1 MAAPWTWRLDPSS
14 GSASVL
20 GPSPSTI
27 AVSAD
32 PLSALAQSTETAS
45 ADDIVWHDFGPPPR
59 PTSARQAR
67 KRARLNRFD
76 SDDDEN
82 FDQTLRTEP
91 SSHDHADAVPGPVA
105 ELDAQEARED
115 DENAGLASTCS
126 SDSESNDEDP
136 PLREPQASQSCS
148 LQLETRKHP
157 EISLQKA
164 RKSTRTNSEDAFAE
178 STRLMAHTIYTY
190 SLADE
195 AKRPE
200 NTDPPSP
207 LTYKETVRL
216 VRLIAMIFR
225 FPKPTRRVSRR
236 HTDSADIASPPS
248 SSQST
253 PTPAVKDESDDE
265 KFKIELKPKYL
276 SSASDGGS
284 RRPRMLARVHPEDT
298 RVDSAAV
305 LKMLALVPS
314 VLPARVGDAAWIVNL
329 AVRARR
335 DEYGN
340 ILLPDSVYASAQPA
354 DTHTGSTT
362 CKGENEGPQ
371 KITRSLV
378 HKLGREA
385 PAIPLPQFWRR
396 RSPSASATHESDCK
410 EHNAQERPLP
420 NAQANVETLTTSA
433 AETQQDAAAAEE
445 SGERAVNL
453 SRLLADR
460 MREKRQAKT
469 LLLRTHPTLRKRR
482 PAQTSSQAVQHDAEN
497 EADALTAANT
507 AANALSH
514 SQLPLPDHVE

>member
-76 SDDDEN
+76 SDDDEDL
-82 FDQTLRTEP
+82 DQTLRTEP

-236 HTDSADIASPPS
+236 HTDSAGIASPPS

-265 KFKIELKPKYL
+265 TIKIELKPKYL
-276 SSASDGGS
+276 SSASGGGS

-305 LKMLALVPS
+305 LKLLALVPS
-314 VLPARVGDAAWIVNL
+314 VLPARVACAAWIVAL

-340 ILLPDSVYASAQPA
+340 ILLPDSAYASAQPA

-385 PAIPLPQFWRR
+385 PAIPCLNSGVVVRPPHPQRTSPIAKSTTPKNGHFQTPKQTSRHLLPLRPR
-396 RSPSASATHESDCK
+396 RSKMPLLQTKAESVRSICPGCLPIACVKSARPKRCCYAPTLHCANDALPKRRAKQCSTMQRTRRMHSPPPTPQPMPS
-410 EHNAQERPLP
+410 
-420 NAQANVETLTTSA
+420 
-433 AETQQDAAAAEE
+433 
-445 SGERAVNL
+445 
-453 SRLLADR
+453 
-460 MREKRQAKT
+460 
-469 LLLRTHPTLRKRR
+469 RTHSYHCPTM
-482 PAQTSSQAVQHDAEN
+482 
-497 EADALTAANT
+497 
-507 AANALSH
+507 
-514 SQLPLPDHVE
+514 